1 MKVEYAPRGL
11 VGVLTPQANTTVEPE
26 FAILWPRGIASINA
40 RMMSAE
46 ASLEARLV
54 DYFDHL
60 DSALLQ
66 FHNAPLDVIALATTG
81 PSYLVGIE
89 RERETV
95 DRLEQKLGIP
105 FLTSAHTMIQALQ
118 TLGAERIGLVS
129 PYPAALTEAS
139 AVYWR
144 ANGFDVAAV
153 AQISGD
159 ANAFHGIYSI
169 PARGAREGLDIM
181 ARAKIDAVVMLG
193 TGMPTLQPI
202 LEAKDIL
209 QTPTLSCMLCLG
221 WACVEAIDH
230 GRARSAETLRDW
242 IAGTDWGPRLRARE
256 WTPNA

>member
-1 MKVEYAPRGL
+1 
-11 VGVLTPQANTTVEPE
+11 
-26 FAILWPRGIASINA
+26 
-40 RMMSAE
+40 MMSGE
-46 ASLEARLV
+46 TTLEGRLV

-60 DSALLQ
+60 DAALLQ
-66 FHNAPLDVIALATTG
+66 FHNAPIDVIALATTG

-95 DRLEQKLGIP
+95 DRLEQKLGTQ

-129 PYPAALTEAS
+129 PYPSALTQAS
-139 AVYWR
+139 AAYWR
-144 ANGFDVAAV
+144 ANGFDVTAI

-159 ANAFHGIYSI
+159 AEAFHPIYSI

-202 LEAKDIL
+202 LDAPKIL
-209 QTPTLSCMLCLG
+209 DAPTLSCMLCLG

-230 GRARSAETLRDW
+230 GRTRSVETLRAW
-242 IAGTDWGPRLRARE
+242 ISGADWGPRLRARE
-256 WTPNA
+256 WTPNS